1 MESLDELI
9 EQAAK
14 AHGHLCPGQILG
26 LRMGILGCRLVGIED
41 PKKEKSLI
49 VCVEIDR
56 CATDAVSV
64 VTGCRLGK
72 RTLKFFDYGKVAAT
86 FINTSSGCAY
96 RVVARDSSRAL
107 ADELFS
113 HLPTKKERQMAAYR
127 TLPDDD
133 LFTYE
138 PVRVAVPQEDLPG
151 RPRSRVFC
159 ARCGEGVNDRR
170 EVMVDGQP
178 LCRACAGN
186 AYYEKIPSADDGPIG
201 QDMIVGK

>member
-14 AHGHLCPGQILG
+14 SHGHLCPGQILG
-26 LRMGILGCRLVGIED
+26 LRMGMLGCRLVGIED
-41 PKKEKSLI
+41 PKRDKSLI

-86 FINTSSGCAY
+86 FINTKTGTAY
-96 RVVARDSSRAL
+96 RVVARDSSRAA

-113 HLPTKKERQMAAYR
+113 HLPTKKDRQMAAYK
-127 TLPDDD
+127 TLPDDE

-138 PVRVAVPQEDLPG
+138 PVRVALLPEDLPG

-159 ARCGEGVNDRR
+159 ARCGEGINDRR
-170 EVMVDGQP
+170 EVMVDGEV
-178 LCRACAGN
+178 LCRACAGH
-186 AYYEKIPSADDGPIG
+186 AYYEEISSPDDRLIG
-201 QDMIVGK
+201 EDVIARS

>member
-26 LRMGILGCRLVGIED
+26 LRMGILGCRLVGVED

-56 CATDAVSV
+56 CATDALSV

-86 FINTSSGCAY
+86 FINTRTGCAY
-96 RVVARDSSRAL
+96 RVVARDSSRVL

-113 HLPTKKERQMAAYR
+113 HLPTKKDRQMAAYR
-127 TLPDDD
+127 TLPDDE

-138 PVRVAVPQEDLPG
+138 RVRIALSPEDLPG

-159 ARCGEGVNDRR
+159 ARCGEGVNDHR
-170 EVMVDGQP
+170 EVVVNGQP

-186 AYYEKIPSADDGPIG
+186 AYYEKIPPSVD
-201 QDMIVGK
+201 